1 MELEQFENNE
11 EWLRAM
17 DLEQKLRR
25 CPDCCCGYGQQHRGE
40 CDVERCSVCGHQR
53 ATCECTDH
61 DPAKA
66 VWMGVWPTP
75 EREMGQ

>member
-1 MELEQFENNE
+1 
-11 EWLRAM
+11 
-17 DLEQKLRR
+17 
-25 CPDCCCGYGQQHRGE
+25 
-40 CDVERCSVCGHQR
+40 VCGHQR